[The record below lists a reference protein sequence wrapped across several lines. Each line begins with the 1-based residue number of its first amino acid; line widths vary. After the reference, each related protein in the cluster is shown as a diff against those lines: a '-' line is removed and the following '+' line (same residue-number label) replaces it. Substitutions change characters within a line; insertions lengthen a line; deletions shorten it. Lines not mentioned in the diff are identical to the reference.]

1 MKSGTLQKEL
11 EDEFQQLKEDRTA
24 LRSIFPTGNSKVS
37 VRHEVLYVESTG
49 DWFRLHCQLI
59 LQD

>member
-49 DWFRLHCQLI
+49 DLV
-59 LQD
+59 